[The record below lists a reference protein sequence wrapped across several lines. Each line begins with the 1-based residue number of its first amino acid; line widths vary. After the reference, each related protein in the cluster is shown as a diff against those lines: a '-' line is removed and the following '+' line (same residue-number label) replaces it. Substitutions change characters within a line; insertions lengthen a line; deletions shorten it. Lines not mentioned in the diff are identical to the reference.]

1 MWLHVV
7 AAKSEL
13 MMFSGFHLYRIYRFQ
28 NCKNLDSR
36 PLHMHDKFR
45 VLFGYNIPSILNAC
59 VSLTIYI
66 ASYINMNAFFIGWT
80 HGPAVRPDD
89 WI

>member
-1 MWLHVV
+1 MIS
-7 AAKSEL
+7 SEFCL
-13 MMFSGFHLYRIYRFQ
+13 VTIY
-28 NCKNLDSR
+28 L
-36 PLHMHDKFR
+36 P
-45 VLFGYNIPSILNAC
+45 ILNAC

-89 WI
+89 WIRLMQLSPGNAYIFLVFMCREVVCFIN